1 MMRVLKNNI
10 HMIWKKCLDSVTF
23 SCMKNLI
30 DSIKEIQDCEFFE
43 NIDLTKFT
51 TFKLSSQ
58 GDLVEVKSI
67 EALQK
72 ILPLLSLHKKPYLV
86 VGWGA
91 NQILSAQCSE
101 LILHLDFSFEPS
113 YLETL
118 KDEYELPASLGINH
132 LTSHAVKFGLKGWE
146 VFTGIPASLGGAI
159 YMNAGTNLGEI
170 GKLVKS
176 VRLVD
181 QQGKI
186 REEKITAQSFSYRK
200 NNFVKPGEVIVGATL
215 IHLGVDEL
223 IPQKIKDYL
232 NYRKT
237 TQPLA
242 TKNCGCVFKN
252 PLKELPAGKLI
263 DLLQLKGVGIGELR
277 ISPKHGNFMEN
288 SGKATWDEFKALVE
302 LINFE
307 MDHFYGIEFELEVKI
322 PYH

>member
-1 MMRVLKNNI
+1 MNLKEKLHSLPDIEFLENE
-10 HMIWKKCLDSVTF
+10 
-23 SCMKNLI
+23 NLT
-30 DSIKEIQDCEFFE
+30 SY
-43 NIDLTKFT
+43 T
-51 TFKLSSQ
+51 TFKLNSI
-58 GDLVEVKSI
+58 GDLLIVKSV

-72 ILPLLSLHKKPYLV
+72 VLPVLNAEKKSYLI

-91 NQILSAQCSE
+91 NQILPAKCE
-101 LILHLDFSFEPS
+101 DMIIHLDFPFDMGNLENQKNE
-113 YLETL
+113 YLI
-118 KDEYELPASLGINH
+118 PASLGINH
-132 LTSHAVKFGLKGWE
+132 LTAHAVKFGLMGWD

-170 GKLVKS
+170 GSLIKKVHLVTP
-176 VRLVD
+176 D
-181 QQGKI
+181 GKI
-186 REEKITAQSFSYRK
+186 REEVVSKDSFSYRK
-200 NNFVKPGEVIVGATL
+200 NHFVRPGEVIISAVIT
-215 IHLGVDEL
+215 HLGNDEL
-223 IPQKIKDYL
+223 IPQKIREYL
-232 NYRKT
+232 EYRKK

-263 DLLQLKGVGIGELR
+263 DLLQLKGLAVGNLR

-288 SGKATWDEFKALVE
+288 SGKATWDEFQTLVN